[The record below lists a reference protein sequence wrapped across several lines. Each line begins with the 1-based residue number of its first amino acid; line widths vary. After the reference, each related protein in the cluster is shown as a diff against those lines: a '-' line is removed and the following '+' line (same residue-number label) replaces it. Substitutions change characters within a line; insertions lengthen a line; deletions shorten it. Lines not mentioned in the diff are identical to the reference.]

1 MLTLTDLG
9 GAVLC
14 FVVLAILLFSRS
26 LVAKHVTRN
35 TKYLR
40 AALLW
45 LALLFGSVGAIYAAF
60 AVGGSDIDT
69 DYSIGNAVRPWAKA
83 ADGIA
88 AGVFAYVVYRWAR
101 PAFTSRAHA
110 GKEMQ

>member
-14 FVVLAILLFSRS
+14 FVVLAILLFTRS

-35 TKYLR
+35 TRYLR
-40 AALLW
+40 SALLW
-45 LALLFGSVGAIYAAF
+45 LALLFGSVGVIYGGFAISLD
-60 AVGGSDIDT
+60 VGK
-69 DYSIGNAVRPWAKA
+69 AVRPWAKA

-88 AGVFAYVVYRWAR
+88 AGVFAYVVYRWVR